1 MKNSKALKGILFFAG
16 FIGVVV
22 GAAILFMPIVFHA
35 ASDIE
40 LGSNASLLSEIRA
53 PGGALL
59 ACGLLIM
66 SGVFVER
73 IAFTAAVV
81 ATVLYLSYGLS
92 RVISIVLDGMPVE
105 QLVLV
110 AVMEIAIGLVCALFL
125 IRLPASVS

>member
-1 MKNSKALKGILFFAG
+1 M
-16 FIGVVV
+16 
-22 GAAILFMPIVFHA
+22 
-35 ASDIE
+35 
-40 LGSNASLLSEIRA
+40 
-53 PGGALL
+53 
-59 ACGLLIM
+59 
-66 SGVFVER
+66 ER
-73 IAFTAAVV
+73 MAFTAAVV